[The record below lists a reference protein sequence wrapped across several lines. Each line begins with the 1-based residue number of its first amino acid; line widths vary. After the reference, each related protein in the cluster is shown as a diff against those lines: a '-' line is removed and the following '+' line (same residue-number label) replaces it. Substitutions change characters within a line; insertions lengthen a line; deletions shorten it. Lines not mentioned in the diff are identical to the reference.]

1 MDVLSRMTRALA
13 AAGADPTA
21 VIAAV
26 TAQVADALQ
35 AFCGLQRVS
44 DCGRLLVPVTRATPP
59 EMVVPAEL
67 DGVIEEWVPL
77 DGDSLLAH
85 VVRTR
90 RAVNVPSVD
99 EERLVA
105 RYPDERQRAALRRLA
120 PRCVLLLPVQVGDA
134 VLGVL
139 ALLRFGPDAQPF
151 DAGDVVFA
159 EQLTHHAAL
168 ALTNAKL
175 IADAREDAR
184 RLRLLSE
191 LTAEFAAS
199 VNSVRDLLELIVR
212 RIGDTLADG
221 TVLRLVRDGDAG
233 FEAAGAIHTRDPSLR
248 ALCAPTV
255 AELAEAAYGGVA
267 ERVAST
273 GAPWFG
279 PEVRA
284 ADLVVGAPPLL
295 TELIT
300 RLAPR
305 SLVAVPLVMRGR
317 VTAVIILARREGPAF
332 TERDLRFV
340 EQLAAHATIA
350 ITNARLLE
358 SSTATARR
366 HRALTDAAAMFAAD
380 VDEPQRLL
388 DTLAGKLSELIG
400 GLCVVRLVP
409 AAGEPLDPVGAV
421 VHPDPRVVAQARAAL
436 SEGRGI
442 AAESLELAMR
452 TGQSRLFR
460 SARND
465 PPLSALAIPIRE
477 GAVVIGALALVR
489 RRGAPY
495 TVADLSFG
503 QDLVDHAALAIRNS
517 RLLASVHRELSE
529 RVRAQNALVSSQE
542 QLRHAQKLEAVGRL
556 AGGVAHDFNNLLSV
570 VLTSCMFL
578 SEAIPP
584 GDPIGEDVERI
595 RRAGERAAN
604 LTKQLLAFSRQQ
616 TIEPRVLNLN
626 DQVRSV
632 RALLG
637 RLVGEDVTLSVMLDR
652 GLGTVKA
659 DPSHIEQVL
668 MNLAINARD
677 AMPRGGALTIETANV
692 ELDGPYADRHLDVV
706 PGSYVMLA
714 VTDTGEGM
722 SPETLERIFEP
733 FFTTKPSGKGTG
745 LGLSTVFGIVKQNG
759 GSIWAYSELGKGSTF
774 KVYLPRVGEVAKPAP
789 APPEPAWL
797 RGDET
802 ILLVED
808 DDAVRAVA
816 VAILGRNG
824 YRVLE
829 TRDGREALAAFE
841 RHGDEVALVLTDV
854 VMPGIGGR
862 ELAERLTTQRPGLKV
877 LFMSGYTDDTILQ
890 HHVAFDGGLLHKPLS
905 PEPVLRRVRAVL
917 DYETS
922 R

>member
-1 MDVLSRMTRALA
+1 MDVLSRITRTLA
-13 AAGADPTA
+13 EAGADPTA
-21 VIAAV
+21 VL
-26 TAQVADALQ
+26 TAITERVAEALDASCAL
-35 AFCGLQRVS
+35 LRVS
-44 DCGRLLVPVTRATPP
+44 DCGRLLVPVTRASPRL
-59 EMVVPAEL
+59 MVVPPEL
-67 DGVIEEWVPL
+67 VAILDAPVPL
-77 DGDSLLAH
+77 GGDALLAK

-90 RAVNVPSVD
+90 RAVTVAAVD

-105 RYPDERQRAALRRLA
+105 RYPDEHQRAALQRLA
-120 PRCVLLLPVQVGDA
+120 PRSLILLPIQVGDA

-139 ALLRFGPDAQPF
+139 ALLRHGPSAGPF

-159 EQLTHHAAL
+159 EQFTHHAAL
-168 ALTNAKL
+168 ALTNARL
-175 IADAREDAR
+175 VADAREDAR

-199 VNSVRDLLELIVR
+199 VNSVQDLLDLIAR
-212 RIGDTLADG
+212 RIGDTLADA

-233 FEAAGAIHTRDPSLR
+233 FEAVGAIYTREPSLR
-248 ALCAPTV
+248 ALCEPTL
-255 AELAEAAYGGVA
+255 AELADTSYGGVA
-267 ERVAST
+267 ERVASS
-273 GAPWFG
+273 GAPLFA

-284 ADLVVGAPPLL
+284 GDLVVGAPPLL

-317 VTAVIILARREGPAF
+317 VTAVVILARGEGWPTF

-388 DTLAGKLSELIG
+388 DTLAGTLSELIG
-400 GLCVVRLVP
+400 GLCVVRVVP
-409 AAGEPLDPVGAV
+409 AAGEPLDPIGAV
-421 VHPDPRVVAQARAAL
+421 VHPDPKVVAQARVAL
-436 SEGRGI
+436 AEGRGI

-460 SARND
+460 SARHD

-477 GAVVIGALALVR
+477 GAAVIGALVLVR
-489 RRGAPY
+489 RRGPPY

-503 QDLVDHAALAIRNS
+503 QDVVNHAALAIRNS

-529 RVRAQNALVSSQE
+529 RVRAQTALLSSQE

-584 GDPIGEDVERI
+584 GDPIAEDVEQI

-616 TIEPRVLNLN
+616 AIEPRVLDLN
-626 DQVRSV
+626 ERVRNV
-632 RALLG
+632 RALLR
-637 RLVGEDVTLSVMLDR
+637 RLVGEDVALTLMLDR

-677 AMPRGGALTIETANV
+677 AMPHGGSLTIETANV
-692 ELDGPYADRHLDVV
+692 ELDASYATRHIDVT

-722 SPETLERIFEP
+722 SAETLERIYEP

-759 GSIWAYSELGKGSTF
+759 GSIFAYSEVGKGSTF
-774 KVYLPRVGEVAKPAP
+774 KVYLPRVDAEVQPAA
-789 APPEPAWL
+789 APPESALL

-808 DDAVRAVA
+808 DDAVRSVA
-816 VAILGRNG
+816 RAILTRSG
-824 YRVLE
+824 YRVIE
-829 TRDGREALAAFE
+829 TRDGREALSAFE
-841 RHGDEVALVLTDV
+841 RHADDIDLVLTDV

-862 ELAERLTTQRPGLKV
+862 ELAERLL
-877 LFMSGYTDDTILQ
+877 
-890 HHVAFDGGLLHKPLS
+890 
-905 PEPVLRRVRAVL
+905 
-917 DYETS
+917 
-922 R
+922 